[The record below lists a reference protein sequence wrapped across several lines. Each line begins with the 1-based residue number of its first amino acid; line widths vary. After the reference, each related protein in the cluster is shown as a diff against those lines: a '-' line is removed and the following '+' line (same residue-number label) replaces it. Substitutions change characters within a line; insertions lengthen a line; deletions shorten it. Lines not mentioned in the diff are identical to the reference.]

1 MTRDGRGRNLTGRA
15 RAQRIALGAAR
26 RRRCDQAGVP
36 SSILRS
42 LGSGLYRTE
51 RSAVCFIRSS
61 LGARGLLAL
70 ALALAPAFDGE
81 VVPSRRS
88 LPGLRGRPRNKN
100 RRASLA
106 RAKKKEYGRRQQERK
121 QTASRHGAAGRT
133 TRRRRASSGVRRGFR
148 APVPGSPELKR
159 GRPRAG
165 PDSIAG
171 LGRPPR
177 ASLGRGRA
185 SFGSRPRGHASRPCR
200 PTRRPRD
207 A

>member
-1 MTRDGRGRNLTGRA
+1 MTTFRPENLPAAPDVRGGTFPGATGPDHIGLNARPFASSALPSAPEACLRLRLRLRLRSTARWSLRGGVSPGFAAGRETKTAVPRW
-15 RAQRIALGAAR
+15 RAQ
-26 RRRCDQAGVP
+26 
-36 SSILRS
+36 
-42 LGSGLYRTE
+42 
-51 RSAVCFIRSS
+51 
-61 LGARGLLAL
+61 
-70 ALALAPAFDGE
+70 
-81 VVPSRRS
+81 
-88 LPGLRGRPRNKN
+88 
-100 RRASLA
+100 
-106 RAKKKEYGRRQQERK
+106 KKYGRRQQERK
-121 QTASRHGAAGRT
+121 QSASRHGAAGRT